1 MDYDLWSWHSSAR
14 SLTMWLWLWSSLW
27 IVARWSGVI
36 LMSDASSSTAR
47 QNRWNELGPQQL
59 IVVGKYHQKPILRIP
74 ICLTLWG
81 LCLWPETSWETWM
94 IQHLDKICWNNRWRS
109 RQTSPGPR
117 ATMAKMG
124 FSLPRR
130 KREVLVDI
138 MRYIHSM
145 IYIYVFSNYVHGI
158 FWFWFLDGP
167 DLWGIWNHE
176 PVHGIRVI
184 RMVLWQHSH
193 YTLAPVIP
201 WIPQP
206 VYGESKLG

>member
-1 MDYDLWSWHSSAR
+1 MDYDMDVNSMIIIYIIPYLSFMSFIIQYHYDAMDYDLWSWHSSAR

-109 RQTSPGPR
+109 RQTSPGPW

-145 IYIYVFSNYVHGI
+145 IYIDIYIYMFSLIMFMVFFDFDS
-158 FWFWFLDGP
+158 
-167 DLWGIWNHE
+167 
-176 PVHGIRVI
+176 
-184 RMVLWQHSH
+184 
-193 YTLAPVIP
+193 
-201 WIPQP
+201 
-206 VYGESKLG
+206 